1 MSRTLRFSFNIM
13 IRKMDLYTRKTTDI
27 FSMGQG
33 ISPQRDS
40 FHMNIMKIY
49 KYIKGKYMEENYSQE
64 DYYEDAGVMYELIR

>member
-1 MSRTLRFSFNIM
+1 
-13 IRKMDLYTRKTTDI
+13 
-27 FSMGQG
+27 MGQG